1 MTGASHQV
9 VCLRM
14 RVEVGGG
21 CVLVKH
27 KVAGD
32 TLPGGYVQPCCH
44 SVHSR
49 HTDELVVIRVILQ
62 FGKSIN
68 MWINFKTF
76 LSSSILILE
85 N

>member
-49 HTDELVVIRVILQ
+49 HANELVVIRIILQ
-62 FGKSIN
+62 QYYIFYN
-68 MWINFKTF
+68 
-76 LSSSILILE
+76 LE
-85 N
+85 TAY